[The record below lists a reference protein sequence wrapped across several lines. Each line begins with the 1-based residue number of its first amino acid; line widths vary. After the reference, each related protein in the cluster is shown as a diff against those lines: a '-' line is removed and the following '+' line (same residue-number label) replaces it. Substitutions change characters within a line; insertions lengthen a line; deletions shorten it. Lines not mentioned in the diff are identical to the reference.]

1 MSALSNDLTLF
12 EYDLSIL
19 RFRDA
24 ARSTLEETRSI
35 NDEWERTGVRD
46 QLRFNAIC
54 LRSNI
59 IKSKAFETLFEI
71 FRFGQE
77 NPGVKSK
84 TNCLIGQILSVT
96 KEVENQERE
105 LLKKHPATVQRTK
118 WLDLRLPDENPYF
131 EIGIWTG
138 KPSAIQWREEDLSE
152 ERHWIVSDPG
162 PQSYTAWALEK
173 INLKKIAAAALF
185 GMAALRYVIR

>member
-1 MSALSNDLTLF
+1 MNHSTLSKLAVALMAVFTLF
-12 EYDLSIL
+12 TLPAVASDE
-19 RFRDA
+19 DA
-24 ARSTLEETRSI
+24 
-35 NDEWERTGVRD
+35 VV
-46 QLRFNAIC
+46 
-54 LRSNI
+54 
-59 IKSKAFETLFEI
+59 KATKAYLQ
-71 FRFGQE
+71 QE